1 MLELR
6 SLIGKLQ
13 SPSFQAVATIAQC
26 AGHGM
31 VVDRHQ
37 SIRFPT
43 GTMQIWEFVPRLA
56 PLDRAPY
63 IVAVFIQQGKLDSWI
78 PSEIPEFKGTVEHYT
93 QLSKETWAKA
103 KASQVQDQ
111 KTAESASPPE
121 SAAVPACPTRST
133 VAAPP
138 KAVVLPGRT
147 GIRMISDPHG
157 KPLTIGGRPVTFAAS
172 GR

>member
-78 PSEIPEFKGTVEHYT
+78 PSEIPEFEGTVAHYT

-103 KASQVQDQ
+103 KALQAQDQ
-111 KTAESASPPE
+111 NPPKPVESPE
-121 SAAVPACPTRST
+121 SAPATGSMRT

-138 KAVVLPGRT
+138 KTVTLPGMA